1 VKRTAL
7 LVGATGL
14 TGQALL
20 SCLLDDERYQQV
32 LAPVR
37 TQPGWQHAKL
47 HWLAIDAP
55 LDQPFDSLVDTQVTD
70 FFCTLG
76 TTRKQAG
83 RAGLAAV
90 DRDLVVQ
97 FAQQAKALGA
107 QRACIL
113 SAIGANAQSPFLYN
127 RLKGQMQ
134 QQVTALGFERLVF
147 MQPSV
152 LLGQRAQHRGLEHL
166 AGKLLA
172 HQGWGRYQAMPA
184 TQVASAMW
192 RSLSSSAPGEFY
204 FEVQDIQ
211 QLNKEG
217 L

>member
-1 VKRTAL
+1 MKRTAL

-20 SCLLDDERYQQV
+20 SCLLHDERYQQV

-47 HWLAIDAP
+47 HWLAIDSP
-55 LDQPFDSLVDTQVTD
+55 IETPVTD

-76 TTRKQAG
+76 TTRKQSG

-107 QRACIL
+107 QRACVL
-113 SAIGANAQSPFLYN
+113 SAIGANAQSSFLYN

-134 QQVTALGFERLVF
+134 QQVAALGFERLVF

-152 LLGQRAQHRGLEHL
+152 LLGQRSQHRGLEHL

-172 HQGWGRYQAMPA
+172 DQGWGRYQAMPA

-192 RSLSSSAPGEFY
+192 RSLAGAAPGEFY